1 MIKTYFKT
9 AWRNLLKHKAGS
21 IINLF
26 GLTIG
31 MSAAVFIF
39 LWVRN
44 ELSFD
49 NYHPQAQNIYR
60 IKNLLSVDKTSVWT
74 WETSPYMLGEKAKA
88 EVPGIQLVTRLWSLT
103 NNGPALTVNNKL
115 VKEKAAAYIDANWFK
130 VFHYDFL
137 SGSADNFNRHP
148 FSLVLTA
155 TAARKY
161 FDTENAV
168 GKIIHIDT
176 LDYQVQGV
184 IKDYPTNSSFAYDM
198 FIPLAAKHANAKS
211 LKDDETWSNFNY
223 LTFVRLNPSAN
234 PQTTATRLRAIY
246 KKNRQ
251 QDNTAVQLTALRDM
265 HFETGLQSSQLGH
278 GNRKVV
284 NIFMI
289 LGIVLLVIACMN
301 YVNLTTARAT
311 MRLKEVSVRKIVG
324 ADRKHLFGQFVL
336 ESALISLLSLGLT
349 LLVIKLCLPLFN
361 QVTERRFTLPLLSS
375 PLWTILGST
384 FIASVLLTSIYPAL
398 LLSSFQP
405 IAVFRG
411 SGIFRVKNT
420 SLRKTLVVC
429 QFTISIVLIVAT
441 IVIYRQ
447 MQFIQQQNDQYDK
460 SQVLTFSIPWS
471 DAMKM
476 KKPQRE
482 GLAKNIEQALRSQS
496 GIENVSIMN
505 GGSVLDYRSFS
516 SGGTDWDGRV
526 EGFDPGITFFS
537 ADTNFRKILNLQL
550 ADGRWFIPNSVADAH
565 NAILNETAVRE
576 LGIRKPVI
584 GQRFVARG
592 DTGVVIG
599 VVKDFY
605 YKNMHEKI
613 DPVVIKNDAEYAFS
627 FLVKTVPGKASA
639 AQAAIAQVYKAQ
651 VPGSIFEYKFLD
663 DEFDHLYREDHKT
676 ASLIWTFSLLAI
688 FISCLGLYGLAA
700 FSAERRHK
708 EISIRKVLGAS
719 MHSIVSLLSKEFVYL
734 VLAALLLATPLAWW
748 AMNNWLQDFAYRI
761 HIQWWMFVLAGVL
774 AVAITLVT
782 VGFQAIK
789 AALMNPVKNLRS
801 E

>member
-1 MIKTYFKT
+1 MISTYFKT
-9 AWRNLLKHKAGS
+9 AWRNLIKHKAGS
-21 IINLF
+21 IINLL

-49 NYHPQAQNIYR
+49 NFHPQAQNIYR
-60 IKNLLSVDKTSVWT
+60 VKSIISIDKTSTWA
-74 WETSPYMLGEKAKA
+74 WETSPYMLGEKAKT
-88 EVPGIQLVTRLWSLT
+88 EVPEIQLLTRLRPMT
-103 NNGPALTVNNKL
+103 YDGPALQINNEL
-115 VKEKAAAYIDANWFK
+115 VKEKAAAYIDENWFK

-148 FSLVLTA
+148 FSLILTA
-155 TAARKY
+155 SAAKKY
-161 FDTENAV
+161 FGTENAV
-168 GKIIHIDT
+168 GKVVHIDT

-184 IKDYPTNSSFAYDM
+184 VRNFPTNSSFTYHLYM
-198 FIPLAAKHANAKS
+198 PLAAKQANARAR
-211 LKDDETWSNFNY
+211 KDDESWGNFSY
-223 LTFVRLNPSAN
+223 LTFVKLNPAVN
-234 PQTTATRLRAIY
+234 PQTTASRLRAIF
-246 KKNRQ
+246 KKNRDK
-251 QDNTAVQLTALRDM
+251 DNTAVQLTALPDI
-265 HFETGLQSSQLGH
+265 HFESGLQSSQLAH

-284 NIFMI
+284 NIFMV
-289 LGIVLLVIACMN
+289 LGILLLVIACMN

-311 MRLKEVSVRKIVG
+311 IRLKEVSVRKIVG
-324 ADRKHLFGQFVL
+324 ADRKHLFLQFVL
-336 ESALISLLSLGLT
+336 ESALVSVLSLGFT
-349 LLVIKLCLPLFN
+349 LLVIKLMLPLFN
-361 QVTERRFTLPLLSS
+361 QVTEREFTLPLFSG

-384 FIASVLLTSIYPAL
+384 FLASVLLTSIYPAL
-398 LLSSFQP
+398 LLSSFKP

-411 SGIFRVKNT
+411 SGIFRVKNS

-447 MQFIQQQNDQYDK
+447 MQFIHQQNDRYDK
-460 SQVLTFSIPWS
+460 SQVLAFSIPWS
-471 DAMKM
+471 DLMKI
-476 KKPQRE
+476 KKDARE
-482 GLAKNIEQALRSQS
+482 GLAQNIEQAIRSQS

-505 GGSVLDYRSFS
+505 GGTVLDYRSSS
-516 SGGTDWDGRV
+516 SGGSDWDGRSKD
-526 EGFDPGITFFS
+526 FDPGITFFS

-550 ADGRWFIPNSVADAH
+550 AEGRWFIPGSTADAH
-565 NAILNETAVRE
+565 NCIINETAVRE

-584 GQRFVARG
+584 GQRFVGRG

-605 YKNMHEKI
+605 YKSLHEKI
-613 DPVVIKNDAEYAFS
+613 DPVVIKNDNTYASS
-627 FLVKTVPGKASA
+627 FLVKTVPGKATV
-639 AQAAIAQVYKAQ
+639 AQAAIEKIYKKL
-651 VPGSIFEYKFLD
+651 VPGSIFEYKFLN
-663 DEFDHLYREDHKT
+663 DEFDHLYREDRKT

-719 MHSIVSLLSKEFVYL
+719 MQSIVSLLSREFIYL
-734 VLAALLLATPLAWW
+734 VLAALLIATPLAWW
-748 AMNNWLQDFAYRI
+748 AMNKWLEDFAYRI
-761 HIQWWMFVLAGVL
+761 NIQWWMFVLAGVL
-774 AVAITLVT
+774 AVCITLIT
-782 VGFQAIK
+782 VSFQAIK
-789 AALMNPVKNLRS
+789 AALLNPVKNLRS